1 MKNNLATLI
10 YKVKNG
16 LSLEMKREDF
26 LFQENKNYY
35 FESGTQLAGR
45 NLHTAPFVTDTIT

>member
-26 LFQENKNYY
+26 LFRENTNYY